1 MPKQTA
7 AMLMATHQSN
17 NPFEIA
23 QQRGITV
30 LFEPLGSAL
39 GYYNSYKRIQFIHIN
54 NAIDEQLQTFVCAHE
69 LGHAILH
76 PKASTS
82 FMKRN
87 TFLSADRL
95 EVEAN
100 RFAVELLMPDEM
112 LREHKTEITTVREL
126 AAIYGVPEEI
136 VNLKKVEQH
145 SFGDEFVTVGG
156 KLGTLEW
163 LSC

>member
-7 AMLMATHQSN
+7 AKLMVKYETN

-23 QQRGITV
+23 EQRGIM
-30 LFEPLGSAL
+30 LLYEPLGSAL
-39 GYYNSYKRIQFIHIN
+39 DFYNSYKRIQFIHIN
-54 NAIDEQLQTFVCAHE
+54 NAIEERLQTFVCAHE

-87 TFLSADRL
+87 TFFAVEQV

-100 RFAVELLMPDEM
+100 RFAVELMMPDEV
-112 LREHKTEITTVREL
+112 LYEHTDRTMTVREL

-136 VNLKKVEQH
+136 AHLMNVNLHGFEI
-145 SFGDEFVTVGG
+145 G
-156 KLGTLEW
+156 KRNQ
-163 LSC
+163 

>member
-7 AMLMATHQSN
+7 AKLMAKYQTN

-23 QQRGITV
+23 EQRGITV
-30 LFEPLGSAL
+30 LYESLGSAL
-39 GYYNSYKRIQFIHIN
+39 GFYNSYKRIQFIHIN
-54 NAIDEQLQTFVCAHE
+54 NAIEERLQTFVCAHE

-87 TFLSADRL
+87 TFFAVEQV

-100 RFAVELLMPDEM
+100 RFAVELLMPDES
-112 LREHKTEITTVREL
+112 LYEHTSRTMTVQEL
-126 AAIYGVPEEI
+126 ASVYGVPEEI
-136 VNLKKVEQH
+136 VHLKKIDPHGLNERVN
-145 SFGDEFVTVGG
+145 FYR
-156 KLGTLEW
+156 
-163 LSC
+163 